1 MTLTLGHVGWSVLLM
16 PLQRSAAEGHRN
28 CPQSLARQI
37 KRLQW
42 ERTADLAVK
51 RPTTVL
57 WRLTVDLFYLDVE
70 NHCWQSLIYFGPK
83 VSSKSFRFQALSA
96 IVIPTA
102 ELKILSGKASAG
114 EESREH

>member
-16 PLQRSAAEGHRN
+16 PLQKSAAEGHRN

-37 KRLQW
+37 KQLQW
-42 ERTADLAVK
+42 EGTANLAVK

-57 WRLTVDLFYLDVE
+57 WRLTLNLFYLDVE

-83 VSSKSFRFQALSA
+83 VSSKSCRVQDLST
-96 IVIPTA
+96 IVIPAA
-102 ELKILSGKASAG
+102 ELKILSSKASAG